1 MFYQNNLKMKV
12 SQKDYQLYASRVAW
26 YYFKA
31 GMTQVEIAEKL
42 GLNRSRVINILNE
55 TRHDGTVAIHVQ
67 GKDARLAELEQ
78 AFKKHWKL
86 REVMII
92 PEVAEE
98 QLKQNLSIA
107 GAHLLETRLDPKGAL
122 VGLGWGHTVSGI
134 TMHLS
139 RMLPEKTEFVSLC
152 GGVTQYLAERRTG
165 NVGAPLSGFYYP
177 FHVLPTPLL
186 LSTRSLCETLL
197 QEAEVQTVMET
208 ALRSDMTLV
217 GIGALMPNSEF
228 VRFGYRSQKELEL
241 LKNEGAAGEIHGEF
255 FDDQGNVLKLEHH
268 HRLITVKLMQLKQMK
283 HVIGIAGGSEKIK
296 AIRGA
301 ITGGFIHSLITDETT
316 ALKLL

>member
-92 PEVAEE
+92 PE
-98 QLKQNLSIA
+98 I
-107 GAHLLETRLDPKGAL
+107 GRAH
-122 VGLGWGHTVSGI
+122 V
-134 TMHLS
+134 
-139 RMLPEKTEFVSLC
+139 
-152 GGVTQYLAERRTG
+152 
-165 NVGAPLSGFYYP
+165 
-177 FHVLPTPLL
+177 
-186 LSTRSLCETLL
+186 
-197 QEAEVQTVMET
+197 
-208 ALRSDMTLV
+208 
-217 GIGALMPNSEF
+217 
-228 VRFGYRSQKELEL
+228 
-241 LKNEGAAGEIHGEF
+241 
-255 FDDQGNVLKLEHH
+255 
-268 HRLITVKLMQLKQMK
+268 
-283 HVIGIAGGSEKIK
+283 
-296 AIRGA
+296 
-301 ITGGFIHSLITDETT
+301 
-316 ALKLL
+316 